1 MLNAKAQF
9 LLRSTHLKSLGQKN
23 KTIELLDNWV
33 EKNLDILFQDP
44 YIREVVE
51 KNSIKEKLTPHFMMN
66 MKNEEFRKNRFKT
79 QVVTYMEQLTKD
91 RRIQI
96 RTQKL
101 NDILYFNNVKIDFQ
115 ERVKYIDSNVEESIK
130 FFISKAGNE

>member
-1 MLNAKAQF
+1 
-9 LLRSTHLKSLGQKN
+9 
-23 KTIELLDNWV
+23 
-33 EKNLDILFQDP
+33 
-44 YIREVVE
+44 
-51 KNSIKEKLTPHFMMN
+51 MMN

-115 ERVKYIDSNVEESIK
+115 ERVKYIDSNEFNHMIDTYMNSHC
-130 FFISKAGNE
+130 SKIVTI

>member
-1 MLNAKAQF
+1 
-9 LLRSTHLKSLGQKN
+9 
-23 KTIELLDNWV
+23 
-33 EKNLDILFQDP
+33 
-44 YIREVVE
+44 
-51 KNSIKEKLTPHFMMN
+51 MMN

-130 FFISKAGNE
+130 FFISKAGNEKKIRENNKIRADVKKIMMRSMKNKQQNE